1 MKYRSEP
8 VMKFQALEFGNFKRP
23 TGRKSSESSKLDV
36 LQDKL
41 LSDDKKESDSSSQ
54 QFNLLD

>member
-1 MKYRSEP
+1 
-8 VMKFQALEFGNFKRP
+8 MKFQALEFGNFKRP